1 MCGRTVTVRAGK
13 STPNGGSSKIA
24 GADRQI
30 LDTHACT
37 RSARWCAAGGQAR
50 APAHANRRKLGKSV
64 WLENTSRFY

>member
-1 MCGRTVTVRAGK
+1 MWTDGDSASRQIDSQRRVVYDSRRR
-13 STPNGGSSKIA
+13 S
-24 GADRQI
+24 QI
-30 LDTHACT
+30 LDTQACT